1 MRFHPPENGHGWLSP
16 VQLVINP
23 VYFGLTPV
31 KRLGGSAHYLSGGI
45 SEMDH
50 AVAVD
55 RKMTERYLLG
65 ELDPQACQ
73 EFEEHFFDCPE
84 CALDVRTAALFI
96 EHSKSSLA
104 KESEPVAALSPAA
117 RPVLPKPVLSK
128 PGWLAWLRP
137 AFAAPVLALL
147 LAVIGY
153 QNLVIY
159 PRQQQAL
166 ARPQVLPSAFLSIG
180 AMGPGE
186 QPISIAPE
194 QSFLLLVRIPPDS
207 YPRHTAELYNPAGK
221 LEWSL
226 TLPSS
231 STQDQWPLQV
241 PGAKRES
248 GSYSLVVRGLTD
260 NGEGKEVGRVT
271 FELQIQK

>member
-1 MRFHPPENGHGWLSP
+1 VPPLT
-16 VQLVINP
+16 NP

-31 KRLGGSAHYLSGGI
+31 KRLGGSAHYPLGGI

-50 AVAVD
+50 AVAVE

-73 EFEEHFFDCPE
+73 EFEEHFFDCGD
-84 CALDVRTAALFI
+84 CALDVRAAALFI
-96 EHSKSSLA
+96 EHSKSLLG
-104 KESEPVAALSPAA
+104 KESEPVATISPVA
-117 RPVLPKPVLSK
+117 RPVPPK

-137 AFAAPVLALL
+137 ALATPVMALL
-147 LAVIGY
+147 LVVIGY
-153 QNLVIY
+153 QNLVTY
-159 PRQQQAL
+159 PRLQQAL
-166 ARPQVLPSAFLSIG
+166 DRPQVLPSALVNIG

-186 QPISIAPE
+186 QTISVAPE
-194 QSFLLLVRIPPDS
+194 HSFLLLVRIPPDS

-226 TLPSS
+226 TVPSP
-231 STQDQWPLQV
+231 STQEQWPLEV

-248 GSYSLVVRGLTD
+248 GTYSLVVRGLTD
-260 NGEGKEVGRVT
+260 NGDGKEVGRAT
-271 FELQIQK
+271 FELQNQK

>member
-1 MRFHPPENGHGWLSP
+1 
-16 VQLVINP
+16 
-23 VYFGLTPV
+23 
-31 KRLGGSAHYLSGGI
+31 
-45 SEMDH
+45 MDH

-104 KESEPVAALSPAA
+104 KESEPVAAFSPVV
-117 RPVLPKPVLSK
+117 RPVPPKPVLSE

-137 AFAAPVLALL
+137 AFAMPVMALL

-159 PRQQQAL
+159 PRLQQ

-180 AMGPGE
+180 AMGSGD
-186 QPISIAPE
+186 QTISIAPE

-207 YPRHTAELYNPAGK
+207 YPSHTAELYNPAGK
-221 LEWSL
+221 LQWSL

-248 GSYSLVVRGLTD
+248 GEYGLVVRGLTD
-260 NGEGKEVGRVT
+260 NSEGKEVGRVT
-271 FELQIQK
+271 FDLQIQK

>member
-1 MRFHPPENGHGWLSP
+1 M
-16 VQLVINP
+16 INP
-23 VYFGLTPV
+23 VYFALTPV
-31 KRLGGSAHYLSGGI
+31 KRLGGSGHYLSGGI

-65 ELDPQACQ
+65 ELDPQASQ
-73 EFEEHFFDCPE
+73 EFEEHFFDCAD

-104 KESEPVAALSPAA
+104 KESEPVAAPSPVA
-117 RPVLPKPVLSK
+117 SK

-137 AFAAPVLALL
+137 AFAAPVMALL
-147 LAVIGY
+147 LALIGY

-159 PRQQQAL
+159 PRLQQTL
-166 ARPQVLPSAFLSIG
+166 ARPQVLPSAFLNIG
-180 AMGPGE
+180 GMGPGE

-226 TLPSS
+226 TLLSS
-231 STQDQWPLQV
+231 STQEQWPLQV

-260 NGEGKEVGRVT
+260 NGEAKEVGRVT

>member
-1 MRFHPPENGHGWLSP
+1 
-16 VQLVINP
+16 
-23 VYFGLTPV
+23 
-31 KRLGGSAHYLSGGI
+31 
-45 SEMDH
+45 MDH
-50 AVAVD
+50 AAAVD

-73 EFEEHFFDCPE
+73 EFEEHFFDCGD

-104 KESEPVAALSPAA
+104 RESEPVATTSRVAQ
-117 RPVLPKPVLSK
+117 PVPPK
-128 PGWLAWLRP
+128 PGWLTWLRP
-137 AFAAPVLALL
+137 AFAIPVMALL

-159 PRQQQAL
+159 PRQQQAF
-166 ARPQVLPSAFLSIG
+166 ARPQVLPSASVNIG

-186 QPISIAPE
+186 QTISVGPE

-207 YPRHTAELYNPAGK
+207 YPRHTVELYNPAGK

-226 TLPSS
+226 TVPSS
-231 STQDQWPLQV
+231 PTEEQWPLEV

-248 GSYSLVVRGLTD
+248 GTYNLVVRGLTD
-260 NGEGKEVGRVT
+260 NGDGKEVGRAT
-271 FELQIQK
+271 FALQIQK

>member
-1 MRFHPPENGHGWLSP
+1 
-16 VQLVINP
+16 
-23 VYFGLTPV
+23 
-31 KRLGGSAHYLSGGI
+31 
-45 SEMDH
+45 MDH

-73 EFEEHFFDCPE
+73 EFEEHFFDCPD

-96 EHSKSSLA
+96 EHSKNSLA
-104 KESEPVAALSPAA
+104 KESEQPAAGLSPVA
-117 RPVLPKPVLSK
+117 KPVPPK

-137 AFAAPVLALL
+137 AFAVPVMALL

-159 PRQQQAL
+159 PQQQQAL
-166 ARPQVLPSAFLSIG
+166 ARPQVLPSAFLNIG
-180 AMGPGE
+180 AMGSGD

-231 STQDQWPLQV
+231 STQEQWPLQV

-248 GSYSLVVRGLTD
+248 GTYSLVVHGLTD
-260 NGEGKEVGRVT
+260 NEPKKEVGRVT
-271 FELQIQK
+271 FDLQIQK

>member
-1 MRFHPPENGHGWLSP
+1 
-16 VQLVINP
+16 
-23 VYFGLTPV
+23 
-31 KRLGGSAHYLSGGI
+31 
-45 SEMDH
+45 MDH

-104 KESEPVAALSPAA
+104 KESEPVAVLSPAA
-117 RPVLPKPVLSK
+117 RPVPPKPVLSE

-137 AFAAPVLALL
+137 AFAAPVMVLL

-166 ARPQVLPSAFLSIG
+166 ARPQVLPSAFLNIG
-180 AMGPGE
+180 AMGTGE

-207 YPRHTAELYNPAGK
+207 CPRHTAELYNPAGK

-248 GSYSLVVRGLTD
+248 GEYSLVVRGLTD
-260 NGEGKEVGRVT
+260 NSEGKEVGRVT
-271 FELQIQK
+271 FDLQIQK

>member
-1 MRFHPPENGHGWLSP
+1 
-16 VQLVINP
+16 VINP

-31 KRLGGSAHYLSGGI
+31 KRLGGSAHHPLGGI

-50 AVAVD
+50 TVAVE

-73 EFEEHFFDCPE
+73 EFEEHFFDCGD
-84 CALDVRTAALFI
+84 CALDVRAAALFI

-104 KESEPVAALSPAA
+104 KESEPVVATSRVA
-117 RPVLPKPVLSK
+117 RPVPPK

-137 AFAAPVLALL
+137 ALAIPVMALL

-159 PRQQQAL
+159 PRLQQAFG
-166 ARPQVLPSAFLSIG
+166 RPQLLPSALVNIG
-180 AMGPGE
+180 AMGSGE
-186 QPISIAPE
+186 QTISVGPE

-226 TLPSS
+226 TVPSS
-231 STQDQWPLQV
+231 PTEEQWPLEV

-248 GSYSLVVRGLTD
+248 GTYNLVVRGLTD
-260 NGEGKEVGRVT
+260 NRDGKEVGRAT

>member
-1 MRFHPPENGHGWLSP
+1 
-16 VQLVINP
+16 
-23 VYFGLTPV
+23 
-31 KRLGGSAHYLSGGI
+31 
-45 SEMDH
+45 MDH

-73 EFEEHFFDCPE
+73 EFEEHFFDCPD

-104 KESEPVAALSPAA
+104 KESESVAALSPVA
-117 RPVLPKPVLSK
+117 KPVPPK

-137 AFAAPVLALL
+137 AFAVPVMALL

-166 ARPQVLPSAFLSIG
+166 ARPQVLPSASLSIG
-180 AMGPGE
+180 AMGPGD
-186 QPISIAPE
+186 QTISVGPD

-231 STQDQWPLQV
+231 STQEQWPLQV

-248 GSYSLVVRGLTD
+248 GAYSLVVRGFTD

-271 FELQIQK
+271 FDLQIQK

>member
-1 MRFHPPENGHGWLSP
+1 
-16 VQLVINP
+16 
-23 VYFGLTPV
+23 
-31 KRLGGSAHYLSGGI
+31 
-45 SEMDH
+45 MDH

-73 EFEEHFFDCPE
+73 EFEEHFFDCPD

-104 KESEPVAALSPAA
+104 KESEPVAALSPVV
-117 RPVLPKPVLSK
+117 RPASPK
-128 PGWLAWLRP
+128 PGWSAWLRP
-137 AFAAPVLALL
+137 AFAVPVMALL

-159 PRQQQAL
+159 PRQQQAF
-166 ARPQVLPSAFLSIG
+166 ARPQVLPSAFLNIG
-180 AMGPGE
+180 AMGSGD

-231 STQDQWPLQV
+231 STQEQWPLQV

-248 GSYSLVVRGLTD
+248 GTYSLVVHGLTD
-260 NGEGKEVGRVT
+260 NEQGKEVGRVT
-271 FELQIQK
+271 FDLQIQK

>member
-1 MRFHPPENGHGWLSP
+1 
-16 VQLVINP
+16 
-23 VYFGLTPV
+23 
-31 KRLGGSAHYLSGGI
+31 
-45 SEMDH
+45 
-50 AVAVD
+50 
-55 RKMTERYLLG
+55 MTERYLLG

-73 EFEEHFFDCPE
+73 EFEEHFFDCPD

-96 EHSKSSLA
+96 EHSKNSLA
-104 KESEPVAALSPAA
+104 KESEPVAALSPVTKA
-117 RPVLPKPVLSK
+117 LPPK
-128 PGWLAWLRP
+128 PGWSAWLRP
-137 AFAAPVLALL
+137 AFAVPVMALL

-159 PRQQQAL
+159 PRQQQAF
-166 ARPQVLPSAFLSIG
+166 ARPQVLPSAFLNIG
-180 AMGPGE
+180 AMGSGD

-231 STQDQWPLQV
+231 STQEQWPLQV

-248 GSYSLVVRGLTD
+248 GTYSLVVHGLTD
-260 NGEGKEVGRVT
+260 NEQGKEVGRVT
-271 FELQIQK
+271 FDLQIQK